1 MALVPRPAC
10 LPGSAGQWGEG
21 VPLMKLVP
29 KRDGQG
35 RLYADFMMMAPG
47 FKRRSPAE
55 VGASLMVIHG
65 VVARFGDSVAFADFN
80 MKIRVLW
87 VSLESKPGLMARV
100 VAALR
105 EQVPELKL
113 IAHHANQ
120 GSETW

>member
-1 MALVPRPAC
+1 MSLVPHPDS
-10 LPGSAGQWGEG
+10 LPGTAGQWGEG
-21 VPLMKLVP
+21 VPLRKLVP
-29 KRDGQG
+29 MRDGHG

-47 FKRRSPAE
+47 FKRLSPAE
-55 VGASLMVIHG
+55 VGASLMVIQG
-65 VVARFGDSVAFADFN
+65 VLARFGDSVAFADFN

-87 VSLESKPGLMARV
+87 VSLESRPGLMAQV

-105 EQVPELKL
+105 SQVPELKL